1 MKYDFTSI
9 IDRRG
14 KDATAYDGI
23 GKTVWGIEPDAACP
37 GFDEIPMWVA
47 DMNFETCPA
56 VTKALAERISHPLY
70 GYFIPSDAYYQSIID
85 WQTKRHGYSGL
96 SAEQIGYEN
105 GVHGCIVSCINTLTE
120 PGDSILVHSPTYVG
134 FLTDMRQ
141 TGRRAVLS
149 PLVKDADGTWRM
161 DYEDMDRKLKQ
172 YHIRLAAFCS
182 PHNPTGR
189 VWERWEIEKA
199 MEIFRENR
207 CLVISDEI
215 WADIVFSGHTHIPT
229 SMVSEDAR
237 SRTISIYAP
246 SKTFNLAGLIGSY
259 HIIQDEVLREKIT
272 RHGDRTHYNEM
283 NVLSM
288 HALIGAYSEEGH
300 AWTDELCKVLE
311 ENCRYAADYIN
322 QHFDGCS
329 ISMPQG
335 TYMLFMECSEYLK
348 WSGRTLDELLKAGW
362 DVGVAYQDGRK
373 FAWED
378 AIRINCALPMSR
390 LKEAMDRLA
399 KYVFA

>member
-1 MKYDFTSI
+1 
-9 IDRRG
+9 
-14 KDATAYDGI
+14 
-23 GKTVWGIEPDAACP
+23 
-37 GFDEIPMWVA
+37 
-47 DMNFETCPA
+47 
-56 VTKALAERISHPLY
+56 
-70 GYFIPSDAYYQSIID
+70 
-85 WQTKRHGYSGL
+85 
-96 SAEQIGYEN
+96 
-105 GVHGCIVSCINTLTE
+105 
-120 PGDSILVHSPTYVG
+120 
-134 FLTDMRQ
+134 
-141 TGRRAVLS
+141 
-149 PLVKDADGTWRM
+149 
-161 DYEDMDRKLKQ
+161 
-172 YHIRLAAFCS
+172 
-182 PHNPTGR
+182 
-189 VWERWEIEKA
+189 
-199 MEIFRENR
+199 
-207 CLVISDEI
+207 
-215 WADIVFSGHTHIPT
+215 
-229 SMVSEDAR
+229 MVSEDAR

-348 WSGRTLDELLKAGW
+348 RSGRTLDELLKAGW

-390 LKEAMDRLA
+390 LEEAMERLT